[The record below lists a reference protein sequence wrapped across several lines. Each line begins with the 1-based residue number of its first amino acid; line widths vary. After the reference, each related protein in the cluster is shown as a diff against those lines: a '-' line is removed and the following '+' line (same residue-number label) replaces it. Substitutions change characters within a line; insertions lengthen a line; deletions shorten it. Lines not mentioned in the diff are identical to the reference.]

1 MYIALFSI
9 LIFQLSTSDDWNGA
23 RTHAHIT
30 LLIYGNQS
38 ITFQVA
44 SSCYKVFVIYNVP
57 SVLTLITSCAEE
69 PATKNWDKL
78 REGKFNITIQQVAS
92 WRNWQ
97 FLQINSLFCSVVT
110 ITRSPSR
117 QFIEVKRHLVNCV

>member
-9 LIFQLSTSDDWNGA
+9 LIFQPSTSDDWRSWRTHA
-23 RTHAHIT
+23 RTHTHIT

-57 SVLTLITSCAEE
+57 SVLTLMISCAEE
-69 PATKNWDKL
+69 PATKNWDKVTV
-78 REGKFNITIQQVAS
+78 GKFNTTIQQVAS
-92 WRNWQ
+92 WRNRQ

-110 ITRSPSR
+110 ITRSSSYKLT
-117 QFIEVKRHLVNCV
+117 VYSVLW